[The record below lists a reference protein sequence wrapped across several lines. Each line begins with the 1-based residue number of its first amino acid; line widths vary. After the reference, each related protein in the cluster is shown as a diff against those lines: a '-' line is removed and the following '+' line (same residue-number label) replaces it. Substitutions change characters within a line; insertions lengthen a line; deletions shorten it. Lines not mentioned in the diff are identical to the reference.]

1 MAKVRIGFA
10 TTDGVMIDQHFG
22 TARYWQIYDFGE
34 EAEYVED
41 RMTRPSCKGH
51 CEGGFDE
58 TLDQLSDC
66 DALFCAKIGEGAAYV
81 CISRGI
87 RVFEAAGDLERIAL
101 AIIEQ
106 GLLED
111 IKNEKKGEA

>member
-34 EAEYVED
+34 DAEYVED

-51 CEGGFDE
+51 CEE
-58 TLDQLSDC
+58 SL
-66 DALFCAKIGEGAAYV
+66 
-81 CISRGI
+81 SRGTSV
-87 RVFEAAGDLERIAL
+87 RVDLMRRSI
-101 AIIEQ
+101 
-106 GLLED
+106 
-111 IKNEKKGEA
+111 N